1 MRPDK
6 SSIVIAEDNLNDVF
20 LLKNAFQEAAP
31 QMKITVV
38 GNGEELIGYL
48 RSKSAG
54 GQNPIP
60 ALILLD
66 LKMPKVDGFETLQWI
81 RNQPDLKRLLVVV
94 FSSSGEAVQI
104 NRAYDLG
111 ANSYL
116 IKPFD
121 YHQLTDLVRKLL
133 TYWLDT
139 NLAPTFSPLST
150 DSNAQENS
158 HGQSKNE
165 QQLC

>member
-6 SSIVIAEDNLNDVF
+6 SSILIAEDNLNDVF

-31 QMKITVV
+31 KMHINVV

-48 RSKSAG
+48 QSKPASGAA
-54 GQNPIP
+54 PIP

-66 LKMPKVDGFETLQWI
+66 LKMPKVDGFEALRWI
-81 RNQPDLKRLLVVV
+81 RNQPELKRLLVIV
-94 FSSSGEAVQI
+94 FSSSGESGQI

-116 IKPFD
+116 MKPFD
-121 YHQLTDLVRKLL
+121 FHQLTDLIRKLL
-133 TYWLDT
+133 TYWVDT
-139 NLAPTFSPLST
+139 NLAPTFTIGATELAEPVT
-150 DSNAQENS
+150 HDQTNAPIR
-158 HGQSKNE
+158 
-165 QQLC
+165 